1 MASEWSYKRTRI
13 RTIGVNFSD
22 FPIKGKEGVS
32 EFEFTE

>member
-1 MASEWSYKRTRI
+1 MSGVTREPEFELY
-13 RTIGVNFSD
+13 IGVNFSD